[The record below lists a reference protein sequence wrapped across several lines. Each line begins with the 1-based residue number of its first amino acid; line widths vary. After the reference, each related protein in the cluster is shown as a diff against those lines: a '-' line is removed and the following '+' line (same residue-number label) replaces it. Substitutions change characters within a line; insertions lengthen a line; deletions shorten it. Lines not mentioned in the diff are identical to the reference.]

1 MYDREALL
9 AAVDLADLADDL
21 LGAHVGPLRS
31 PKWHCPNPQ
40 HAQTGRTPP
49 LSIFHSH
56 HGEQRWRCHGCGD
69 GGTAIDLVVACKGGN
84 VRDALDFLAGRV
96 GHHDCGDDWSPPAPP
111 AVERSPVDRACRDPE
126 GLRRYVDECA
136 ERLWKPEGRAIR
148 RWLTNVRGIP
158 TDVLDANRI
167 GADLGARRQE
177 RPDGMPRA
185 LGAVLPTIAQGEVT
199 YAQIRVPHP
208 DPGRPRYLNPTSDLA
223 PNPRVTRMRP
233 VDCRR
238 PEVIV
243 TEGAIDALS
252 AATAGYR
259 AVGVLSAAYG
269 DEAVAAALARLRRP
283 LVLALD
289 ADEAGKAASARLAA
303 LLEARGRTPV
313 RLDIREGDLND
324 AMRRS
329 DHWPAH
335 LDHAVEQASSVHRSV
350 GVGLER

>member
-96 GHHDCGDDWSPPAPP
+96 GHHDCGVDWPPPARP
-111 AVERSPVDRACRDPE
+111 AVRRSLVDRACRDPE

-158 TDVLDANRI
+158 ADVLEANRI
-167 GADLGARRQE
+167 GADLGPRRQE

-269 DEAVAAALARLRRP
+269 DEAVAAALARLCQP

-289 ADEAGKAASARLAA
+289 ADEAGQAASARLAA

-313 RLDIREGDLND
+313 RLDIRVGDLND
-324 AMRRS
+324 AMRGA
-329 DHWPAH
+329 DDWPAR
-335 LDHAVEQASSVHRSV
+335 LDHTVEHATSVHRSV
-350 GVGLER
+350 GAGLER

>member
-31 PKWHCPNPQ
+31 PKWHCPNAQ

-56 HGEQRWRCHGCGD
+56 HGVQRWRCHGCGD

-84 VRDALDFLAGRV
+84 VRDALDYLAGRV
-96 GHHDCGDDWSPPAPP
+96 GHHDCGVDWSPPARP
-111 AVERSPVDRACRDPE
+111 AMKRSPVDRGCRDSE
-126 GLRRYVDECA
+126 GLQRYVDECA

-148 RWLTNVRGIP
+148 RWLTNARGIP
-158 TDVLDANRI
+158 ADLLEENRI
-167 GADLGARRQE
+167 GADLGPRCQE

-185 LGAVLPTIAQGEVT
+185 LGAVLPTISRGDVV

-208 DPGRPRYLNPTSDLA
+208 DPGRSRYLNPTSDLA

-233 VDCRR
+233 VECRR

-243 TEGAIDALS
+243 AEGAIDALE

-269 DEAVAAALARLRRP
+269 DEAVAVALARLHQP

-289 ADEAGKAASARLAA
+289 ADEAGQAAAARLTA
-303 LLEARGRTPV
+303 LLEARGRTPLG
-313 RLDIREGDLND
+313 LDIREGDLND

-329 DHWPAH
+329 DDWPAR
-335 LDHAVEQASSVHRSV
+335 LDRAVEQASSLHRSV
-350 GVGLER
+350 GAGLER

>member
-9 AAVDLADLADDL
+9 AAIDLADLADDL

-96 GHHDCGDDWSPPAPP
+96 GHHDCGVDWSPPARP
-111 AVERSPVDRACRDPE
+111 AVRRSPVDRARRDPE

-158 TDVLDANRI
+158 ADVLDANRI

-185 LGAVLPTIAQGEVT
+185 LGVVLPTIAQDEVT

-269 DEAVAAALARLRRP
+269 DEAVAAALARLRQP
-283 LVLALD
+283 LILAFD
-289 ADEAGKAASARLAA
+289 ADEAGQAASARLTA
-303 LLEARGRTPV
+303 LLQVRGRTSV
-313 RLDIREGDLND
+313 RLEIREGDLND

-329 DHWPAH
+329 DDWPAR
-335 LDHAVEQASSVHRSV
+335 LDHAVEYASSFHPSV
-350 GVGLER
+350 GAGLER

>member
-69 GGTAIDLVVACKGGN
+69 GGTAIDLVVACQGGN
-84 VRDALDFLAGRV
+84 VRDALDYLAGRV
-96 GHHDCGDDWSPPAPP
+96 GHHDCGVDWSPPSRP
-111 AVERSPVDRACRDPE
+111 AVSRSPVDRGCRDPE
-126 GLRRYVDECA
+126 GLHRYVDECA

-158 TDVLDANRI
+158 ADVLDANRV

-185 LGAVLPTIAQGEVT
+185 LGAVLPTISEGEVV

-233 VDCRR
+233 VECRR

-252 AATAGYR
+252 AAAAGYR

-269 DEAVAAALARLRRP
+269 DEAVAAALARLSQP

-289 ADEAGKAASARLAA
+289 ADEAGQAATARLTA
-303 LLEARGRTPV
+303 LLEARGRTRV

-329 DHWPAH
+329 DDWPAR
-335 LDHAVEQASSVHRSV
+335 LDHAVDHATSVHRSV
-350 GVGLER
+350 GAGLER

>member
-1 MYDREALL
+1 
-9 AAVDLADLADDL
+9 
-21 LGAHVGPLRS
+21 
-31 PKWHCPNPQ
+31 
-40 HAQTGRTPP
+40 
-49 LSIFHSH
+49 
-56 HGEQRWRCHGCGD
+56 

-96 GHHDCGDDWSPPAPP
+96 GHPDCGGDWSPPARP
-111 AVERSPVDRACRDPE
+111 AVKRSPVDRACRDPE

-158 TDVLDANRI
+158 ADVLDANRI

-243 TEGAIDALS
+243 TEGAIDAL
-252 AATAGYR
+252 
-259 AVGVLSAAYG
+259 
-269 DEAVAAALARLRRP
+269 
-283 LVLALD
+283 
-289 ADEAGKAASARLAA
+289 
-303 LLEARGRTPV
+303 
-313 RLDIREGDLND
+313 
-324 AMRRS
+324 
-329 DHWPAH
+329 
-335 LDHAVEQASSVHRSV
+335 
-350 GVGLER
+350 

>member
-84 VRDALDFLAGRV
+84 VRDALDFLAGRI
-96 GHHDCGDDWSPPAPP
+96 GHHDRVGDWSPPARP
-111 AVERSPVDRACRDPE
+111 AVRRSPADRACRDAE

-158 TDVLDANRI
+158 ADVLDANRI

-223 PNPRVTRMRP
+223 LNPRVTRMRP
-233 VDCRR
+233 VECRR

-269 DEAVAAALARLRRP
+269 DAAVAAALARLRQP

-289 ADEAGKAASARLAA
+289 PDEAGQAASARLTA
-303 LLEARGRTPV
+303 LLEAQGRTPG

-324 AMRRS
+324 TMRGA
-329 DHWPAH
+329 DDWPAR
-335 LDHAVEQASSVHRSV
+335 LDHAVEHATSVHRSV
-350 GVGLER
+350 GAGLER